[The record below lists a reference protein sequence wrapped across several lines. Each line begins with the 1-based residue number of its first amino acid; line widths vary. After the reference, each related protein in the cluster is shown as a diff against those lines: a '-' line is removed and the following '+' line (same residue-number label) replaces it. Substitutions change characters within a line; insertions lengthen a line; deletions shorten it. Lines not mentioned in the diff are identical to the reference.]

1 MRRAYHGGQNA
12 RDWRRKVAAL
22 ASRQR
27 EDVRTLKF
35 RLDGRS
41 DDLDFQTASQ
51 AYDVTEGVGQG
62 SLIGLVCAVHLSG
75 FRLFS
80 KASETRRFRN
90 RSRYPEAAFSDALKA
105 HTGIESPRITIQSI
119 EDVFA
124 TPPRA
129 RGGSPPAW
137 SADDL
142 ARRLFQA
149 WSGRSPRED
158 DAGQPTL
165 DLAAGIARAVAR
177 EFDGWRDLAE
187 NNEGALAFAGRHLA
201 TLGASFPSLGSLP
214 TGTDLRPESCTFA
227 CDPESPFVD
236 MAGNEQI
243 WPHQTVALCAGR
255 LKRDTPGIDPS
266 SSDFARELA
275 FSVVTR
281 QNNGLSWLFGNG
293 LRYLRTSDV
302 EHIAED
308 LAVPEREL
316 QRVTQLKAFADAI
329 PPNPFFGTD
338 GYSEFRGSAG
348 GKVSSWVSNYWKR
361 VRELAAWHS
370 DPPDLSI
377 REALLNA
384 DSASLFSGQHTDA
397 AGLEA
402 LSKRI
407 PARIERAGRALSVLS
422 GDGVPKPEDIAIV
435 EEVAG
440 DVAELIGQIAM
451 LDNRIDQEIDRA
463 ETRDRAAALEALRP
477 SRPKGFKEPPRLNRI
492 TGGTADATGEIARL
506 EAELNAASRAR
517 REHFQRLSTWA
528 TGNGGVLNPLPAMAE
543 RERRALSDRGMDPAR
558 ADEQALRRL
567 LHRIAAMSRRL
578 SRATTDRVREVI
590 TPLFLDQRKAN
601 LFFHNR
607 RGAIYRHP
615 FSTSRHQEAYA
626 IAVGRALATDWLA
639 WLEDYAGT
647 PRGEPGDGAD
657 QSLISDLLSIEGFVF
672 TQRLDGLPD
681 RVPGALARPRGDG
694 DLVHVPALLS
704 AQLDAGEVSRD
715 IAVRAFNLF
724 NNTIN
729 GLSFRAFR
737 KSFIV
742 RVKFQRLDHEELF
755 YAPKDRVW
763 RPPADYDAA
772 RGEIAK
778 GLALPAVARDET
790 GAILPRETAKH
801 LSKAKFPEGSRALL
815 RQAPHDWFVELDLRC
830 GEPPDRAGLPVK
842 KNTSGLRRWRPLK
855 RPAFRL
861 AGPPSFKTWL
871 DRALVSPEVKLGDY
885 TLIMDREFKQSLRV
899 EGGVVR
905 LAAEPVKTKV
915 EIAVPVIDL
924 QPCPDVARDL
934 LFDNVVAIDLG
945 EKRIG
950 YAVFSLADLLDDG
963 VLDPVS
969 GDGGKPVI
977 GTVAVPAFRRLMA
990 AVRRHRGSHQPN
1002 QKIGQTYSK
1011 ALMQFR
1017 ENVVGDVCNR
1027 IDTLC
1032 ERFRAFPV
1040 LESSVS
1046 NFEAG
1051 GRQLEMI
1058 YGSVVRRYTYS
1069 ETEAHKAARA
1079 QYWFTAALWN
1089 HPYIHTRRWNDATK
1103 THTGPPRPLTMFPGV
1118 TVHPAGTSQICH
1130 RCRRNALMALRDMP
1144 DRVDVQ
1150 EGGRITLPD
1159 GATRLYEAADYP
1171 ATESRRFRRRKERP
1185 PLNVPVPVG
1194 THDRSRL
1201 ERIAR
1206 RNMRQAPRSEMSP
1219 DTTQARF
1226 VCLYADCGYEGHAD
1240 VNAAINIGR
1249 RFLER
1254 IDVEASRNARAR
1266 LVASGAETGQN

>member
-35 RLDGRS
+35 RLDCRS
-41 DDLDFQTASQ
+41 EDLDFHTASQ

-80 KASETRRFRN
+80 KASETLRFRN

-129 RGGSPPAW
+129 RGGSAPAW

-149 WSGRSPRED
+149 WIGRSPREG

-165 DLAAGIARAVAR
+165 ELAAGIARAVAR
-177 EFDGWRDLAE
+177 EFDGWRNLADDKE
-187 NNEGALAFAGRHLA
+187 DALACAGRHLA
-201 TLGASFPSLGSLP
+201 TCGGSFPRLGDLP
-214 TGTDLRPESCTFA
+214 TDTDLRPESCTFA
-227 CDPESPFVD
+227 YDPESPFVD
-236 MAGNEQI
+236 MAGNEPI
-243 WPHQTVALCAGR
+243 WRHRTVAVCAGR
-255 LKRDTPGIDPS
+255 LRRDAPGDDPS

-275 FSVVTR
+275 SSVVTR

-293 LRYLRTSDV
+293 LRYLRTSEV

-308 LAVPEREL
+308 LSVPEREL
-316 QRVTQLKAFADAI
+316 QRVEQIKAFADAV
-329 PPNPFFGTD
+329 PPNPFFDTA

-361 VRELAAWHS
+361 VRELATWHS
-370 DPPDLSI
+370 APPDLSI
-377 REALLNA
+377 PEALLKA
-384 DSASLFSGQHTDA
+384 EGSSLFSGQHTDA

-407 PARIERAGRALSVLS
+407 PARIERAGRALAVLS
-422 GDGVPKPEDIAIV
+422 GDGVPNSTDIAIV

-440 DVAELIGQIAM
+440 DVAELIGQFAM

-463 ETRDRAAALEALRP
+463 ETRDRAAALEAIRP
-477 SRPKGFKEPPRLNRI
+477 TRPKGFKEPPKLNRI
-492 TGGTADATGEIARL
+492 TGGTADAAAETARL
-506 EAELNAASRAR
+506 EADLNAATRAR
-517 REHFQRLSTWA
+517 REHFQRLSAWA
-528 TGNGGVLNPLPAMAE
+528 TGNGEVLNPLPAMAE
-543 RERRALSDRGMDPAR
+543 RERRALSVRGMDPAR

-578 SRATTDRVREVI
+578 SRATADRVRDAM
-590 TPLFLDQRKAN
+590 TPLFLSKGEAN

-607 RGAIYRHP
+607 RGAVYRHP
-615 FSTSRHQEAYA
+615 FSTSRHQEYA
-626 IAVGRALATDWLA
+626 IDVGRALATDWLA
-639 WLEDYAGT
+639 WLEVYSGT
-647 PRGEPGDGAD
+647 LQGEPGDDPAR
-657 QSLISDLLSIEGFVF
+657 SPIRDLLSIEGFVF

-681 RVPGALARPRGDG
+681 RVLGALARPRGDG

-704 AQLDAGEVSRD
+704 AQLDAEEVSRD
-715 IAVRAFNLF
+715 VAVRAFNLF
-724 NNTIN
+724 NNAIN

-737 KSFIV
+737 ESFIV

-755 YAPKDRVW
+755 YASKDRVW
-763 RPPADYDAA
+763 RPPADYDSA

-778 GLALPAVARDET
+778 GLALPDVARDAA
-790 GAILPRETAKH
+790 GAVLPRETAKH

-815 RQAPHDWFVELDLRC
+815 RQAPHDWFVELDLRR

-842 KNTSGLRRWRPLK
+842 KNASGLKRWRPLK

-899 EGGVVR
+899 EGGAVR
-905 LAAEPVKTKV
+905 LAAEPVKTKA

-924 QPCPDVARDL
+924 QPYPGVASDL

-950 YAVFSLADLLDDG
+950 YAVFSLVDLLDDG

-969 GDGGKPVI
+969 GDDGRPVT

-990 AVRRHRGSHQPN
+990 AVRRHRGSRQPN
-1002 QKIGQTYSK
+1002 QKVGQTYSK

-1040 LESSVS
+1040 LESSVG

-1058 YGSVVRRYTYS
+1058 YGSVLRRYTYS
-1069 ETEAHKAARA
+1069 ETEAHKTVRA
-1079 QYWFTAALWN
+1079 HYWFTADRWN
-1089 HPYIHTRRWNDATK
+1089 HPCIHTRRWNDRTK
-1103 THTGPPRPLTMFPGV
+1103 TYSGRSRPLTMFPGV
-1118 TVHPAGTSQICH
+1118 TVHPAGTSQTCH
-1130 RCRRNALMALRDMP
+1130 RCRRNALAALRDMP
-1144 DRVDVQ
+1144 DEISVQ
-1150 EGGRITLPD
+1150 EDGRIILPD
-1159 GATRLYEAADYP
+1159 GVIRLYERTDYP
-1171 ATESRRFRRRKERP
+1171 RDESRRFRRRKERL
-1185 PLNVPVPVG
+1185 PLNVPVPMEL
-1194 THDRSRL
+1194 HDRSRL

-1226 VCLYADCGYEGHAD
+1226 VCLYTDCGYEGHAD

-1254 IDVEASRNARAR
+1254 IDVEASRDARAQT
-1266 LVASGAETGQN
+1266 VASGAVAGQN

>member
-12 RDWRRKVAAL
+12 RDWRRQIAAL
-22 ASRQR
+22 AKRQR

-35 RLDGRS
+35 RLDCRS
-41 DDLDFQTASQ
+41 GDLDFQAASQ
-51 AYDVTEGVGQG
+51 ACDVTEGVGQG

-80 KASETRRFRN
+80 RASETRRFRN
-90 RSRYPEAAFSDALKA
+90 RSRYPEGAFSDALKA
-105 HTGIESPRITIQSI
+105 HAGIENSRITIQSI

-129 RGGSPPAW
+129 RGGSAPAW

-149 WSGRSPRED
+149 WNGRSPREG
-158 DAGQPTL
+158 DAGQPAF

-177 EFDGWRDLAE
+177 EFDGWRNLADDK
-187 NNEGALAFAGRHLA
+187 EGALISAGRHLA
-201 TLGASFPSLGSLP
+201 TLGASFPRLDDLP
-214 TGTDLRPESCTFA
+214 TDTDFQPESCTFA

-243 WPHQTVALCAGR
+243 WLHQTVAVCAGR
-255 LKRDTPGIDPS
+255 LRRDAPGVDPS

-275 FSVVTR
+275 SSVVTR

-293 LRYLRTSDV
+293 LRYLWTADV
-302 EHIAED
+302 ECIAED
-308 LAVPEREL
+308 LSVPEREL
-316 QRVTQLKAFADAI
+316 QRVIQLKAFADAI
-329 PPNPFFGTD
+329 PPNPFFDTD
-338 GYSEFRGSAG
+338 GYPEFRGSAG
-348 GKVSSWVSNYWKR
+348 GKISSWVSNYWKR
-361 VRELAAWHS
+361 VRELASWHS
-370 DPPDLSI
+370 GPPDLSI
-377 REALLNA
+377 PGALLKGEE
-384 DSASLFSGQHTDA
+384 SSLFSGQHTDA

-402 LSKRI
+402 LLKRI
-407 PARIERAGRALSVLS
+407 PARIEQAGRALAVLS
-422 GDGVPKPEDIAIV
+422 GDGVPKPEDISVV

-440 DVAELIGQIAM
+440 DMAELVGQIAM

-463 ETRDRAAALEALRP
+463 ETRDRVATLEALRP
-477 SRPKGFKEPPRLNRI
+477 SRPKGLKEPPKLNRI
-492 TGGTADATGEIARL
+492 SGGTADATAEIARL
-506 EAELNAASRAR
+506 EADLNAATRAR
-517 REHFQRLSTWA
+517 REHFQRLSAWA

-578 SRATTDRVREVI
+578 SRATIDRVREAI
-590 TPLFLDQRKAN
+590 TPLFLDEKEAN
-601 LFFHNR
+601 RFFHNR

-615 FSTSRHQEAYA
+615 FSTSRHQEYA
-626 IAVGRALATDWLA
+626 IDVGRALATDWLA

-647 PRGEPGDGAD
+647 LRGEPGDGVD
-657 QSLISDLLSIEGFVF
+657 QSPIRDLLSIEGFVF

-681 RVPGALARPRGDG
+681 HVPGVLARLRCDG
-694 DLVHVPALLS
+694 DLVRVPALLS

-715 IAVRAFNLF
+715 VAVRAFNLF
-724 NNTIN
+724 NNAIN

-737 KSFIV
+737 ESFIV
-742 RVKFQRLDHEELF
+742 RVKFQRLDREEIF

-763 RPPADYDAA
+763 RPPAEYDSA

-778 GLALPAVARDET
+778 GLALLDVERDET
-790 GAILPRETAKH
+790 GAVLPQETAKR

-815 RQAPHDWFVELDLRC
+815 RQAPHDWFVELDLRR
-830 GEPPDRAGLPVK
+830 GVPPDRAGLPVK
-842 KNTSGLRRWRPLK
+842 KNADGLKRWRPLK

-861 AGPPSFKTWL
+861 IGPPSFKTWL
-871 DRALVSPEVKLGDY
+871 DRALVNPEVKLGDY

-899 EGGVVR
+899 QGDTVR
-905 LAAEPVKTKV
+905 LSAEPVKTKAEV
-915 EIAVPVIDL
+915 AVPVVDL
-924 QPCPDVARDL
+924 QPYPDAASDL
-934 LFDNVVAIDLG
+934 LFGNVVAIDLG

-963 VLDPVS
+963 VLEPVS
-969 GDGGKPVI
+969 GDDGEPVA

-990 AVRRHRGSHQPN
+990 AVRRHRGSRQPN
-1002 QKIGQTYSK
+1002 QKVGQTYSK

-1040 LESSVS
+1040 LESSIG
-1046 NFEAG
+1046 NFETG

-1058 YGSVVRRYTYS
+1058 YSSVLRRYTYS
-1069 ETEAHKAARA
+1069 EPEAHKTARA

-1103 THTGPPRPLTMFPGV
+1103 TYSGSSRPLTMFPGV
-1118 TVHPAGTSQICH
+1118 TVHPAGTSQTCH
-1130 RCRRNALMALRDMP
+1130 RCRRNPLTALRAMP
-1144 DRVDVQ
+1144 DRVAVQ
-1150 EGGRITLPD
+1150 EDGRITLPD
-1159 GATRLYEAADYP
+1159 GVIRLYERADYP
-1171 ATESRRFRRRKERP
+1171 PAESRRLRRRKERP
-1185 PLNVPVPVG
+1185 PLNVPVPKG
-1194 THDRSRL
+1194 IHGRSHL

-1226 VCLYADCGYEGHAD
+1226 VCLYTECGYEGHAD

-1254 IDVEASRNARAR
+1254 VDVDASRDARAQC
-1266 LVASGAETGQN
+1266 VASGAEAGQN